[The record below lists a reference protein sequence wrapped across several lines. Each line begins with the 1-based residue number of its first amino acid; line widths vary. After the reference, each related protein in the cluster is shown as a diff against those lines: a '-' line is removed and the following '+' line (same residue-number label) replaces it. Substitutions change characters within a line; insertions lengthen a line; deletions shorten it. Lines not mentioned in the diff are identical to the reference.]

1 MPRVL
6 VTEPLAESGLALLR
20 EAGHDVDVQL
30 GLSPDELLSAIKGA
44 SALIV
49 RSATKVTADVFDAL
63 CSVRPYKPAWPIE
76 RAHDEILRGGG
87 SQFDPACIAAFEAR
101 WPEIAAIVGGEIA
114 PMASSAR

>member
-30 GLSPDELLSAIKGA
+30 GLSPDELLTAIKGA

-49 RSATKVTADVFDAL
+49 RSATKVTADVFDAATSSSL
-63 CSVRPYKPAWPIE
+63 WGAPA
-76 RAHDEILRGGG
+76 RASTTSTSSR
-87 SQFDPACIAAFEAR
+87 QPARA
-101 WPEIAAIVGGEIA
+101 
-114 PMASSAR
+114 